1 MKLRSLIGAVV
12 YRSFVVLCSFG
23 ISDLFRISD
32 FAALV
37 ALPGFL
43 IFLIIRRN
51 VEILGRNP
59 IALLG
64 PSTEIDEPAAVG
76 TKWPVRIVFPG
87 GFLATSGTFYF
98 LRHGFC
104 PLYVECVGSEKFLHS

>member
-12 YRSFVVLCSFG
+12 YRSFVVVSNFG
-23 ISDLFRISD
+23 YFRFVSN
-32 FAALV
+32 F
-37 ALPGFL
+37 GFRCASGASRLL
-43 IFLIIRRN
+43 IFLIIGPN

-64 PSTEIDEPAAVG
+64 PSTEIDEPAAIG

-87 GFLATSGTFYF
+87 GFLATSGTLYL

-104 PLYVECVGSEKFLHS
+104 PLYV

>member
-1 MKLRSLIGAVV
+1 M
-12 YRSFVVLCSFG
+12 
-23 ISDLFRISD
+23 
-32 FAALV
+32 ALT
-37 ALPGFL
+37 GFL
-43 IFLIIRRN
+43 IFLIIGSN
-51 VEILGRNP
+51 VEIFGQKP

-87 GFLATSGTFYF
+87 RFLATSGTFYL

-104 PLYVECVGSEKFLHS
+104 PLYV